1 MAQERYQVV
10 CQGILHIE
18 KVPKKVPTQPMKI
31 LNFWDLPYK
40 KVSKSKMG
48 FFKMDTSVRSTKD
61 PDPPGPQQVIA
72 LLHCFC
78 K

>member
-1 MAQERYQVV
+1 MP
-10 CQGILHIE
+10 GIPAYRKRVL
-18 KVPKKVPTQPMKI
+18 KKVSTQPMKI

-40 KVSKSKMG
+40 KVSKLKMV
-48 FFKMDTSVRSTKD
+48 FFKMDTSVRSAKD
-61 PDPPGPQQVIA
+61 PDPPESQQVIA